1 MMEVKKVVDVGLNDD
16 DGGFLILEYK
26 GKFVMLGFD
35 FGESLCG
42 VELVERKKGGKFEG
56 FDFSGEIMEEVF
68 NDDELDCFYDMGYEI
83 VE

>member
-1 MMEVKKVVDVGLNDD
+1 M
-16 DGGFLILEYK
+16 
-26 GKFVMLGFD
+26 
-35 FGESLCG
+35 
-42 VELVERKKGGKFEG
+42 ERKDGGKFEG